1 MSGEWTQWRGDKQR
15 TGRAGVAGRIS
26 RPRIDWKHFAGC
38 REDWISIGPGNGGRL
53 VLPTGEMEAVSRQ
66 YGLAGYLDVDGS
78 GQLVKVAESTGSQFY
93 LRALD
98 PLCRCGRR
106 RVGRDSGALQRWV
119 SVLCEG
125 RGMMMVTMR
134 LLRGRRGMTHSG
146 PFPRRGPFPLLA
158 LAPLP
163 HLPTPRTFP
172 ARPLPGKGLQGH
184 FPAAGW
190 LALPLLF
197 CLVLVAEAQQ
207 VQVPNPSFEVGQG
220 QPAGWLLEGE
230 GQWIEGGAEGERA
243 LAVRGDGESTSFWRS
258 GLLSMKPGGL
268 YLLRFMARS
277 LEGGGGTPTS
287 GPVFCNRDL
296 GDLGRQ
302 WSEQTSVFQAP
313 DSLDAERAWLRF
325 GQWHLKGRVAFD
337 AVSLAEAQPVYTRQG
352 EVLLGEGEEIDGRR
366 YTFAAPF
373 HSSSRNHSRPLAAQR
388 CDFNTNRWI
397 FGAGSY
403 VIYRHELAGR
413 PQRGAKVAVTIGYY
427 QAGELVVEASADGE
441 RWRELGALGK
451 AGSRSLAL
459 PGELLPASAIWIRLR
474 ARAKAALGLD
484 SAPGSFQVHSYTYGS
499 IVEDASLRLQGH
511 TQFVV
516 IQGTDPR
523 LKVQVRGLGEQVP
536 GGDNRIA
543 VQVENTTGETLSLPQ
558 QVRVV
563 KDGETTVF
571 VRASDAEL
579 PPGLRVLYPPYE
591 LPGDGSFWVEYS
603 LGEFRAGAG
612 VYLASLYA
620 TRYGEQLPGSSE
632 AVGLWW
638 ASSGYKVSRQR
649 PLPQA
654 KGQALRIRAAGDER
668 EAAQLV
674 VRSVQALRG
683 LWAKPQELVGP
694 EGHHIAAGQI
704 EILRVAYVPVAQPS
718 DYSGAAAL
726 WPDPLPPL
734 DRPIDMPAGINQP
747 LWVRVHVPPGT
758 PAGRYTG
765 VIELQAEGFSAQVPL
780 QVEVYDFELPRR
792 MTCTTAFGFSPEEV
806 FRYQKLSDP
815 QDKRAVLDLYTEN
828 FSAHRIS
835 PYDPV
840 PLDHFEVKWSPTVK
854 PSFLWQD
861 WDRAMSR
868 AIDTLGF
875 NSFRLPVLGLGSGTY
890 QNRTEP
896 KLQGFGEKS
905 PQYREGLRAYLGALE
920 QHLTKKGWLDE
931 AYVYWFDEPEP
942 KDYPFVMGGFA
953 KLKAHAPRIRRMLTE
968 QVEPALIG
976 GPNIWCA
983 LTPEYDSTAV
993 AQRQQGGDSFWWY
1006 VCTSPKA
1013 PYAGLFID
1021 HPATEMRV
1029 WLWQTWQHHLQG
1041 VLVWQTN
1048 YWTSDAAYPDRPQ
1061 NPYADPMSWVS
1072 GYSTEKGNK
1081 LPWGNGDG
1089 RFLYPPEAAAS
1100 GQAHEPVL
1108 SGPVDSMRWEMLRDG
1123 IEDYEYFVMLK
1134 RLLAERGATLG
1145 VEERRQYEALLQVP
1159 EAVSANLTRFT
1170 DDPAP
1175 LEAHRD
1181 QLARAIEMLGR

>member
-1 MSGEWTQWRGDKQR
+1 MKD
-15 TGRAGVAGRIS
+15 A
-26 RPRIDWKHFAGC
+26 
-38 REDWISIGPGNGGRL
+38 
-53 VLPTGEMEAVSRQ
+53 LPAWS
-66 YGLAGYLDVDGS
+66 
-78 GQLVKVAESTGSQFY
+78 
-93 LRALD
+93 
-98 PLCRCGRR
+98 
-106 RVGRDSGALQRWV
+106 
-119 SVLCEG
+119 
-125 RGMMMVTMR
+125 
-134 LLRGRRGMTHSG
+134 RRGATRSG
-146 PFPRRGPFPLLA
+146 FSPGASFTLARSGSAAPQPHHADFPPQ
-158 LAPLP
+158 
-163 HLPTPRTFP
+163 
-172 ARPLPGKGLQGH
+172 PLPGKGLQGH
-184 FPAAGW
+184 LPAARW
-190 LALPLLF
+190 LALLMLF
-197 CLVLVAEAQQ
+197 CLVLVAHAQQ
-207 VQVPNPSFEVGQG
+207 VPVPNPSFEVGQG
-220 QPAGWLLEGE
+220 QPVGWMLAGTGE
-230 GQWIEGGAEGERA
+230 WMQGGAEGERA
-243 LAVRGDGESTSFWRS
+243 LAIRGDGQSTSFWRS
-258 GLLSMKPGGL
+258 APLALKPGGL
-268 YLLRFMARS
+268 YLLRFRARGV
-277 LEGGGGTPTS
+277 EGGGGTPTS

-296 GDLGRQ
+296 GDLGTQ
-302 WSEQTSVFQAP
+302 WGEQTSVFAAP
-313 DSLDAERAWLRF
+313 DSLDAERVWLRF
-325 GQWHLKGRVAFD
+325 GQWHLKGTAAFD
-337 AVSLAEAQPVYTRQG
+337 AVSLAEAQPVYPRQG
-352 EVLLGEGEEIDGRR
+352 DLVLGEGEQLDGRR
-366 YTFAAPF
+366 YTFEAPF
-373 HSSSRNHSRPLAAQR
+373 HSPSRNHSRPLVAQR
-388 CDFNTNRWI
+388 CDFNTNRWV

-403 VIYRHELAGR
+403 VVYRHELAGR
-413 PQRGAKVAVTIGYY
+413 PQRSAQVVVTISYY

-441 RWRELGALGK
+441 RWRELGTLGE

-459 PGELLPASAIWIRLR
+459 PGELLPAPAIWIRLR
-474 ARAKAALGLD
+474 ARAKEALGMD
-484 SAPGSFQVHSYTYGS
+484 SAPGSFQVHSYTYSS
-499 IVEDASLRLQGH
+499 IVEGTSLRLQGR

-523 LKVQVRGLGEQVP
+523 LKVQVTGLGEQVP

-543 VQVENTTGETLSLPQ
+543 VQVENTTGDLLSLPQ
-558 QVRVV
+558 RVRVV
-563 KDGETTVF
+563 KDGETEVS

-579 PPGLRVLYPPYE
+579 PPGPSVFYPPYE

-620 TRYGEQLPGSSE
+620 TGYGEQLPGSS
-632 AVGLWW
+632 ADIGLWG
-638 ASSGYKVSRQR
+638 ASSGQKVSRQR

-654 KGQALRIRAAGDER
+654 KGQALLIRAARDER

-674 VRSVQALRG
+674 VRPARRLSGLR
-683 LWAKPQELVGP
+683 ATPQDLRGP
-694 EGHHIAAGQI
+694 EGARIAAGQI

-718 DYSGAAAL
+718 DYRGTAAL

-734 DRPIDMPAGINQP
+734 DRPIDVPANTNQP
-747 LWVRVHVPPGT
+747 LWVRVHVPPGA
-758 PAGRYTG
+758 PAGWYTG
-765 VIELQAEGFSAQVPL
+765 VIELQAEGFSAQVPV

-815 QDKRAVLDLYTEN
+815 RERRMVLDQYLKN

-835 PYDPV
+835 PYDPA

-854 PSFLWQD
+854 PSFSWQA

-920 QHLTKKGWLDE
+920 QHLAQKGWLDE

-942 KDYPFVMGGFA
+942 KDYAFVTGGFA

-983 LTPEYDSTAV
+983 LTPEYDAAAV
-993 AQRQQGGDSFWWY
+993 VQRQQAGDSFWWY

-1029 WLWQTWQHHLQG
+1029 WLWQTWQRHLQG

-1108 SGPVDSMRWEMLRDG
+1108 SGPVDSIRWEMLRDG

-1134 RLLAERGATLG
+1134 QGLAERGDRLG
-1145 VEERRQYEALLQVP
+1145 AEERRRDEALLEVP
-1159 EAVSANLTRFT
+1159 ASVSAELTRFT
-1170 DDPAP
+1170 GDPAP

-1181 QLARAIEMLGR
+1181 QLARAIEALGQH